1 MATVDV
7 YFLGGPTAS
16 GKGDLAKRLTQA
28 HQVEL
33 VLCDSVK
40 VYRGLEIGANKPPP
54 ELRSK
59 LPIHLVDVCKPTE
72 RFSAGRYARM
82 AAEVI
87 TGIYDRGRIPLVVG
101 GTLLFARA
109 LFDGLSRAPETDPD
123 VARELQTLKTEELGK
138 RLSRRDPESAR
149 RIHPNDRQRLLRA
162 LAVYVQTGLPLSDFH
177 AEPVCKPFEARV
189 RRFALMRPRNDLYER
204 INRRSVRMF
213 SDGLLDEVERLLE
226 SGIPEKAP
234 ALQTIGYIQAVA
246 CLRGKIGLEQAMADT
261 ARATRRLA
269 KRQLTQIR
277 SDNRFK
283 IINLDEHG
291 LQGAYDL
298 LAREL
303 GTCS

>member
-1 MATVDV
+1 MAEIEVL
-7 YFLGGPTAS
+7 FLGGPTAS
-16 GKGDLAKRLTQA
+16 GKGDLGKRLTQVRP
-28 HQVEL
+28 VEL

-54 ELRSK
+54 ELRSE
-59 LPIHLVDVCKPTE
+59 LPIHLVDVCEPTE

-87 TGIYDRGRIPLVVG
+87 TGIHNRGRIPVVVG

-123 VARELQTLKTEELGK
+123 VVRELEILETEELGK
-138 RLSRRDPESAR
+138 RLRRCDPESAR

-162 LAVYVQTGLPLSDFH
+162 LAVCVQTGLPLSDFH
-177 AEPVCKPFEARV
+177 AEPLCKPLEAGV
-189 RRFALMRPRNDLYER
+189 RRFALMRPRDELYDR
-204 INRRSVRMF
+204 INRRSIRMF

-226 SGIPEKAP
+226 ANIPPTAP
-234 ALQTIGYIQAVA
+234 ALQSIGYIQAVA
-246 CLRGKIGLEQAMADT
+246 CLEGKIGLEQALEDT

-291 LQGAYDL
+291 LIGACDV
-298 LAREL
+298 LARQL